1 MIYADPHYEKNI
13 TFNLKILYARPF
25 LIIGLKPEMLNRET
39 ASSLIGNF
47 SFCILFFMA
56 NILRR
61 RMESLFKH
69 SLSLMLLKIQIKSG
83 SGSATDFF
91 FSLFA
96 NFSFWQR
103 ELIKKINWC
112 FHRIM
117 PHYAEVSAEF
127 KNSSISNKVNVFY
140 TNRFVDTCY

>member
-1 MIYADPHYEKNI
+1 MIYADLHYEKNI

-25 LIIGLKPEMLNRET
+25 LIIGLNPEILNRET
-39 ASSLIGNF
+39 ASSLIGNL

-91 FSLFA
+91 F
-96 NFSFWQR
+96 
-103 ELIKKINWC
+103 
-112 FHRIM
+112 
-117 PHYAEVSAEF
+117 
-127 KNSSISNKVNVFY
+127 
-140 TNRFVDTCY
+140 